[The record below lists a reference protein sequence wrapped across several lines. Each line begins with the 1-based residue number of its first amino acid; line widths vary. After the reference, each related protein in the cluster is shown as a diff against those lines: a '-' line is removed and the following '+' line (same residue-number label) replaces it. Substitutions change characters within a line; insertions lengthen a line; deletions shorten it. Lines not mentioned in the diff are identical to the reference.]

1 MPTFFRK
8 KTSPCFSSQ
17 SSTWQRERYSFIV
30 FRVLLPTCLTSSWK
44 SLSARRWCSL
54 IFLVCHLLSSCRWW
68 ARISWITESTWLA
81 PSWKFTV
88 ALKGHDL
95 IDFEGKRL
103 CIYVLST
110 NMICLMDGNTVVR
123 NIGKW
128 PGSPLQGPSTW
139 EAVWAPDKECVNTL
153 CLKIQ
158 SWQNCFKNWN
168 LTTCQHQHH
177 LSRNLKHSRHQ
188 RYLSQSWMPS
198 S

>member
-1 MPTFFRK
+1 MLFARVPIKTDLLDILLEEPERK
-8 KTSPCFSSQ
+8 ALVQLDLLGVPLALQLSVVGEDLVDNWKHVAGALLEIYR
-17 SSTWQRERYSFIV
+17 STKRSWSHRSLRANSFWTK
-30 FRVLLPTCLTSSWK
+30 LCL
-44 SLSARRWCSL
+44 
-54 IFLVCHLLSSCRWW
+54 
-68 ARISWITESTWLA
+68 
-81 PSWKFTV
+81 
-88 ALKGHDL
+88 
-95 IDFEGKRL
+95 
-103 CIYVLST
+103 YVLST
-110 NMICLMDGNTVVR
+110 NMICLMDGNSVVR

-158 SWQNCFKNWN
+158 SWQNCFKNLN

-177 LSRNLKHSRHQ
+177 LSRNLKQSMHQ